1 MVFRAGAATASF
13 QLTGRDCCFP
23 DLPLFAV
30 SCRMKIRR
38 RRTSELFPTGRERKQ
53 DGNAFFLYMKKI
65 YLHDVPP
72 QADDLKKEMVDD
84 CEVRGAA

>member
-1 MVFRAGAATASF
+1 
-13 QLTGRDCCFP
+13 
-23 DLPLFAV
+23 
-30 SCRMKIRR
+30 MKIRR

>member
-1 MVFRAGAATASF
+1 MPDEDQEETDIGTIPNRKGEEAGR
-13 QLTGRDCCFP
+13 QR
-23 DLPLFAV
+23 
-30 SCRMKIRR
+30 
-38 RRTSELFPTGRERKQ
+38 
-53 DGNAFFLYMKKI
+53 FFLYMKKI